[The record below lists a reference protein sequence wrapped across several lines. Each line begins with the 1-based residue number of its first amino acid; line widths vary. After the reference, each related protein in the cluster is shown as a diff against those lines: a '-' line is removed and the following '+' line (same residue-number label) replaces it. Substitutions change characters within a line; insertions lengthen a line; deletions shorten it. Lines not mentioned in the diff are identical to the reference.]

1 MEGLLRKFKLN
12 VEALLD
18 AHLHLNGWILT
29 RLLPNI
35 LHDELLF
42 LRDTIVVAIDH
53 DVDEVAQ
60 TDYYTVVRLKLL
72 LDAIERKVIGHVVSQ
87 GAGRLEVAH

>member
-1 MEGLLRKFKLN
+1 MEGLLREFKLY

-18 AHLHLNGWILT
+18 AHFHLNGWVLA

-42 LRDTIVVAIDH
+42 LRDTIVVAIDY

-60 TDYYTVVRLKLL
+60 TDDYAIVRLKLL
-72 LDAIERKVIGHVVSQ
+72 LNAIERKVIGHIVGQ
-87 GAGRLEVAH
+87 